1 MRSYF
6 TLYFLMLGFAVS
18 AQQVNQRISVSI
30 PATSLEAALK
40 LVEQESRIPISYE
53 LTRIKGIQVKARVY
67 KGVALGAILK
77 ELLEGTGLEFKEKG
91 GNILIVPRPR
101 AAKTLSGFVED
112 AVSGEKLIG
121 VSLTAPQRQAGTT
134 TNNYGFYSITIP
146 GDSLYIQ
153 LSYTGYQR
161 LDTVVWLNDNTHINF
176 SLQPA
181 GRRLEQITVSAARTP
196 SIQQSSQMSSIS
208 LPVTQVRSMPRL
220 LGEPDLLKTLQMLPG
235 VKQGTEATAA
245 LLVRGG
251 TPDQNL
257 ILLDGAPLY
266 NPMHLLGIFSTFNS
280 SVLKDVTL
288 YKGAFPARYAG
299 RLSSVVD
306 ISTKDGNMHELHGDF
321 SIGLLSTQLTLEG
334 PLRKGKTSFVVSG
347 RRSYPD
353 LFATPLAKNAPDGPE
368 KLGLFFYD
376 LNAKIHHKISDKD
389 KLYLS
394 LYMGKDKFRVL
405 ERYTVAVDP
414 PVDNY
419 NISDL
424 LIKWGNV
431 TGTFRWNHI
440 FSPKLFANTM
450 VIGSSYKLNSGFYS
464 EDKYDTDVNSNSL
477 KLHSSIQDYGVK
489 TDLDFRPTPAH
500 TIKMGGAYMY
510 RIFTPGTVRMKQT
523 SGNSVTLDSSNNNR
537 NINASETDLYVEDD
551 WEISR
556 RLKLNGGLHWSS
568 FIVQGQF
575 YSSLQPRVGL
585 RYLLPG
591 DWALKA
597 SYTRMTQYIHLLA
610 YNSISLPTDLW
621 VPATKKIA
629 PQQAAQ
635 YAVGVARNL
644 FRNKFEFSIEG
655 YYKKMRNVIEYKEG
669 ADYLTSSKGDTWQEQ
684 VASGT
689 GESYGVELLL
699 QKKTGKLTGWLGYT
713 WATADRKIQEVNF
726 NRTFPYKYDRR
737 HDVHLVAMYRVKKNI
752 ELSGSWVFQSAMP
765 FTIPIAQYERTDGP
779 VQPNVTGPT
788 YYQSMPLNIDYINS
802 RNNVRIGSYHRLDV
816 GISFIKQKKNGNVRT
831 WNISVLNVYNKLN
844 PFFYYKESYS
854 ANSANALFTGVAILP
869 LMPGFSYSLK
879 F

>member
-1 MRSYF
+1 MRYYF
-6 TLYFLMLGFAVS
+6 TLLFLTVCFAVS
-18 AQQVNQRISVSI
+18 AQQVNQRLSVSI

-40 LVEQESRIPISYE
+40 LLEQESRIPISYE
-53 LTRIKGIQVKARVY
+53 LTRIKGIQVKAHVY
-67 KGVALGAILK
+67 KNVPLGTILK
-77 ELLEGTGLEFKEKG
+77 ELLDGTQLEYKEKG
-91 GNILIVPRPR
+91 GNILIVLRPR
-101 AAKTLSGFVED
+101 TGKTLSGFVED

-134 TNNYGFYSITIP
+134 TNNYGFYSITIS
-146 GDSLYIQ
+146 GDSLYLQ
-153 LSYTGYQR
+153 LSYTGYQQ
-161 LDTVVWLNDNTHINF
+161 LDTTVSLNDNTHLNF

-181 GRRLEQITVSAARTP
+181 GKQLEQITVSASRIP
-196 SIQQSSQMSSIS
+196 PIQHTSQMSAIN
-208 LPVTQVRSMPRL
+208 LPVAQVRSMARL
-220 LGEPDLLKTLQMLPG
+220 LGEPDLLKTLQLLPG

-266 NPMHLLGIFSTFNS
+266 NPMHLLGVFSTFNS

-306 ISTKDGNMHELHGDF
+306 ISTKDGNMNELHGDF

-334 PLRKGKTSFVVSG
+334 PLKKGKTSFVISG

-353 LFATPLAKNAPDGPE
+353 LFATPIAKNAPDGPE
-368 KLGLFFYD
+368 KLSLFFYD

-394 LYMGKDKFRVL
+394 FYTGRDKFRVL
-405 ERYTVAVDP
+405 EKYVTPVDP

-440 FSPKLFANTM
+440 FSPKLFSNTM
-450 VIGSSYKLNSGFYS
+450 LIGSSYKLISGFYS
-464 EDKYDTDVNSNSL
+464 EDKYDNDIYTNSL
-477 KLHSSIQDYGVK
+477 KLNSGIQDYGVK
-489 TDLDFRPTPAH
+489 TDLDFRPNPAH
-500 TIKMGGAYMY
+500 TIKMGAAYMY
-510 RIFTPGTVRMKQT
+510 RIFTPGAVRMKQT
-523 SGNSVTLDSSNNNR
+523 DGSSVTLDSTNNNR
-537 NINASETDLYVEDD
+537 NINASETDLYIEDD
-551 WEISR
+551 WEITR
-556 RLKLNGGLHWSS
+556 QLKLNAGLHWSS
-568 FIVQGQF
+568 FIVPGQF
-575 YSSLQPRVGL
+575 YNSLQPRLGL

-629 PQQAAQ
+629 PQQAEQ
-635 YAVGVARNL
+635 YAVGFARNL
-644 FRNKFEFSIEG
+644 FKNKFEFSIEG
-655 YYKKMRNVIEYKEG
+655 YYKKMHNVIEYKEG

-684 VASGT
+684 VAAGT
-689 GESYGVELLL
+689 GESYGVEVLL
-699 QKKTGKLTGWLGYT
+699 QKKTGRLTGWLGYT
-713 WATADRKIQEVNF
+713 WATADRKIKEVNF

-737 HDVHLVAMYRVKKNI
+737 HDVHLVAVYKVKKNI
-752 ELSGSWVFQSAMP
+752 ELSGSWTYQSAMP

-779 VQPNVTGPT
+779 VQPNVAGPI
-788 YYQSMPLNIDYINS
+788 YYQARPENIDYINS
-802 RNNVRIGSYHRLDV
+802 RNNVRIGAYHRLDL

-844 PFFYYKESYS
+844 PFFYYSENYS
-854 ANSANALFTGVAILP
+854 SQTANAAFTGVAILP
-869 LMPGFSYSLK
+869 VMPGFSYSLK

>member
-1 MRSYF
+1 MRYYF
-6 TLYFLMLGFAVS
+6 TLIFFTVCFAVS
-18 AQQVNQRISVSI
+18 AQQVNQRLSVSI

-40 LVEQESRIPISYE
+40 LLEQESRVPISYE
-53 LTRIKGIQVKARVY
+53 LTRIKGIQVKAHVY
-67 KGVALGAILK
+67 KNVPLGTILK
-77 ELLEGTGLEFKEKG
+77 ELLEGTQLEYKEKG
-91 GNILIVPRPR
+91 GNILIVLRPR
-101 AAKTLSGFVED
+101 TGKTLSGFVED
-112 AVSGEKLIG
+112 ALSGEKLIG

-146 GDSLYIQ
+146 GDSLYLQ
-153 LSYTGYQR
+153 LSYTGYQQ
-161 LDTVVWLNDNTHINF
+161 LDTVVSMNDNTHLNF

-181 GRRLEQITVSAARTP
+181 GKQLEQITVSASRTP
-196 SIQQSSQMSSIS
+196 PIQQTSQMSAIN
-208 LPVTQVRSMPRL
+208 LPVAQVRSMPRL
-220 LGEPDLLKTLQMLPG
+220 LGEPDLLKTLQLLPG

-266 NPMHLLGIFSTFNS
+266 NPMHLLGVFSTFNS

-306 ISTKDGNMHELHGDF
+306 ISTKDGNMNELHGDF

-334 PLRKGKTSFVVSG
+334 PLKKGKTSFVISG

-353 LFATPLAKNAPDGPE
+353 LFATPIAKNAPDGPE
-368 KLGLFFYD
+368 KLSLFFYD

-394 LYMGKDKFRVL
+394 FYTGRDKFRVL
-405 ERYTVAVDP
+405 EKYSTPVDP
-414 PVDNY
+414 PVENY

-464 EDKYDTDVNSNSL
+464 EDKYDNDINTNSL
-477 KLHSSIQDYGVK
+477 KLNSGIQDYGVK
-489 TDLDFRPTPAH
+489 TDLDFRPNPAH
-500 TIKMGGAYMY
+500 TIKMGAAYMY
-510 RIFTPGTVRMKQT
+510 RIFTPGAVRMKQT
-523 SGNSVTLDSSNNNR
+523 SGSSVTLDSLNNNH
-537 NINASETDLYVEDD
+537 NINASETDLYIEDD
-551 WEISR
+551 WEITR
-556 RLKLNGGLHWSS
+556 RLKLNAGLHWSS
-568 FIVQGQF
+568 FIVQSQF
-575 YSSLQPRVGL
+575 YNSLQPRLGL

-591 DWALKA
+591 DWAIKA

-629 PQQAAQ
+629 PQQAEQ
-635 YAVGVARNL
+635 YALGFARNL
-644 FRNKFEFSIEG
+644 FKNKFEFSIEG

-669 ADYLTSSKGDTWQEQ
+669 ADYLTSSKGDSWQEQ
-684 VASGT
+684 VAAGT
-689 GESYGVELLL
+689 GESYGVEVLM
-699 QKKTGKLTGWLGYT
+699 QKKTGRLTGWLGYT
-713 WATADRKIQEVNF
+713 WATADRKIQDVNF

-737 HDVHLVAMYRVKKNI
+737 HDVHLVAVYKVKKNV
-752 ELSGSWVFQSAMP
+752 ELSGSWTYQSAMP

-779 VQPNVTGPT
+779 VQPNVAGPT
-788 YYQSMPLNIDYINS
+788 YYQYQPQNIDYINS
-802 RNNVRIGSYHRLDV
+802 RNNVRIGTYHRLDL

-844 PFFYYKESYS
+844 PFFYYSENYS
-854 ANSANALFTGVAILP
+854 SQSANALFTGVAILP
-869 LMPGFSYSLK
+869 IMPSFSYSLK